1 MRKIAIL
8 NFKGGT
14 GKTTT
19 AVNLSH
25 ALALKRQSVLVIDC
39 DPQGSVASWLGINLN
54 KTFFDLFT
62 DKTTV
67 KTCIYHIRKG
77 FDVIPSDK
85 RLALIEIRLAKE
97 KDMEKAFKKRLGSLR
112 GYGVYLNI

>member
-25 ALALKRQSVLVIDC
+25 ALALRVSL
-39 DPQGSVASWLGINLN
+39 
-54 KTFFDLFT
+54 DLESEL
-62 DKTTV
+62 K
-67 KTCIYHIRKG
+67 
-77 FDVIPSDK
+77 
-85 RLALIEIRLAKE
+85 
-97 KDMEKAFKKRLGSLR
+97 
-112 GYGVYLNI
+112 